1 MVVTESAN
9 NQILQQDETLV
20 AILTCLLVVIVYI
33 ALNALYQGFCNNRN
47 KQNSIIATYIAT
59 SN

>member
-1 MVVTESAN
+1 MVATESAN
-9 NQILQQDETLV
+9 NQILQQDETF